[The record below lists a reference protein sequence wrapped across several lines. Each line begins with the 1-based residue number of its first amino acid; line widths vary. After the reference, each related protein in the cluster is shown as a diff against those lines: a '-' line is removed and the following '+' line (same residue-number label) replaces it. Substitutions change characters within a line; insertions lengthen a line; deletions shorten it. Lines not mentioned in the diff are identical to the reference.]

1 MAPVIIS
8 DPSQMLAL
16 VEDQKRLGKRVGLVP
31 TMGAL
36 HAGHLSLVEQAAN
49 HTDFTVVTIFVNP
62 TQFGPH
68 EDLDKYPRNL
78 KQDIQL
84 LSTYNVDVIFTPTVE
99 AMYPAGASTRIV
111 PPEVA
116 RPLEGEIR
124 TKHFEGVAT
133 IVLKLF
139 NLIPADVGFFGQK
152 DYQQTRVIAQMV
164 EDLNIPIEVQI
175 CPIIREDDGLAL
187 SSRNA
192 YLSDTERLQAVAL
205 SKALFLIQK
214 MVREGE
220 RNSNA
225 LLETA
230 KQTLADASIGQI
242 DYVALVDKHDLSH
255 VERVDSKTV
264 AVAAVYVGET
274 RLIDNVF
281 LS

>member
-1 MAPVIIS
+1 MTPVIIS

-16 VEDQKRLGKRVGLVP
+16 VKDQKRLGKRIGLVP

-36 HAGHLSLVEQAAN
+36 HAGHLSLVERATSL
-49 HTDFTVVTIFVNP
+49 TDFSVVTIFVNP
-62 TQFGPH
+62 TQFGPD

-78 KQDIQL
+78 QQDIEL
-84 LSTYNVDVIFTPTVE
+84 LGAYNVDVIFTPTVE

-124 TKHFEGVAT
+124 PKHFEGVAT

>member
-78 KQDIQL
+78 KQDIRL

-124 TKHFEGVAT
+124 KKHFEGVAT

-139 NLIPADVGFFGQK
+139 NLIPANIGFFGQK
-152 DYQQTRVIAQMV
+152 DYQQTRVIGQMV
-164 EDLNIPIEVQI
+164 EDLNIPIEVQV

-205 SKALFLIQK
+205 SRALFCIQK
-214 MVREGE
+214 MVQEGE
-220 RNSNA
+220 RDSNA

-230 KQTLADASIGQI
+230 KQTLADASIRQI
-242 DYVALVDKHDLSH
+242 DYVALVDKHDLSP
-255 VERVDSKTV
+255 VQRVDSKTI
-264 AVAAVYVGET
+264 ALAAVYVGKT
-274 RLIDNVF
+274 RLIDNIF

>member
-78 KQDIQL
+78 KQDIRL

-139 NLIPADVGFFGQK
+139 NLIPANIGFFGQK
-152 DYQQTRVIAQMV
+152 DYQQTRVIGQMV
-164 EDLNIPIEVQI
+164 EDLNIPIEVQV

-205 SKALFLIQK
+205 SRALFCIQK
-214 MVREGE
+214 MVQEGE
-220 RNSNA
+220 RDSNA

-230 KQTLADASIGQI
+230 KQTLADASIRQI
-242 DYVALVDKHDLSH
+242 DYVALVDKHDLSP
-255 VERVDSKTV
+255 VQRVDSKTI
-264 AVAAVYVGET
+264 ALAAVYVGKT
-274 RLIDNVF
+274 RLIDNIF

>member
-78 KQDIQL
+78 KQDIRL

-139 NLIPADVGFFGQK
+139 NLIPANIGFFGQK
-152 DYQQTRVIAQMV
+152 DYQQTRVIGQMV
-164 EDLNIPIEVQI
+164 EDLNIPIEVQV

-192 YLSDTERLQAVAL
+192 YLSDTERLQAVAI
-205 SKALFLIQK
+205 SRALFCIQK
-214 MVREGE
+214 MVQEGE
-220 RNSNA
+220 RDSNA

-230 KQTLADASIGQI
+230 KQTLADASIRQI
-242 DYVALVDKHDLSH
+242 DYVALVDKHDLSP
-255 VERVDSKTV
+255 VQRVDSKTI
-264 AVAAVYVGET
+264 ALAAVYVGKT
-274 RLIDNVF
+274 RLIDNIF

>member
-78 KQDIQL
+78 KQDIRL

-116 RPLEGEIR
+116 RPLEGETR
-124 TKHFEGVAT
+124 PKHFEGVAT

-139 NLIPADVGFFGQK
+139 NLIPANIGFFGQK
-152 DYQQTRVIAQMV
+152 DYQQTRVIGQMV
-164 EDLNIPIEVQI
+164 EDLNIPIEVQV

-205 SKALFLIQK
+205 SRALFCIQK
-214 MVREGE
+214 MVQEGE
-220 RNSNA
+220 RDSNA

-230 KQTLADASIGQI
+230 KQTLADASIRQI
-242 DYVALVDKHDLSH
+242 DYVALVDKHDLSP
-255 VERVDSKTV
+255 VQRVDSKTI
-264 AVAAVYVGET
+264 ALAAVYVGKT
-274 RLIDNVF
+274 RLIDNIF

>member
-78 KQDIQL
+78 KQDIRL

-139 NLIPADVGFFGQK
+139 NLIPANIGFFGQK
-152 DYQQTRVIAQMV
+152 DYQQTRVIGQMV
-164 EDLNIPIEVQI
+164 EDLNIPIEVQV

-205 SKALFLIQK
+205 SRALFSIQK
-214 MVREGE
+214 MVQEGE
-220 RNSNA
+220 RDSNA

-230 KQTLADASIGQI
+230 KQTLADASIRQI
-242 DYVALVDKHDLSH
+242 DYVALVDKHDLSP
-255 VERVDSKTV
+255 VQRVDSKTI
-264 AVAAVYVGET
+264 ALAAVYVGKT
-274 RLIDNVF
+274 RLIDNIF

>member
-1 MAPVIIS
+1 MTPVIIS

-16 VEDQKRLGKRVGLVP
+16 VEDQKRVGKRVGLVP

-36 HAGHLSLVEQAAN
+36 HAGHLSLVERATN

-62 TQFGPH
+62 TQFGPN

-78 KQDIQL
+78 QQDLRL
-84 LSTYNVDVIFTPTVE
+84 LSACNVDVIFTPTVE
-99 AMYPAGASTRIV
+99 AMYPTGASTRIV

-124 TKHFEGVAT
+124 PKHFEGVAT

-139 NLIPADVGFFGQK
+139 HLIPSDIGFFGHK
-152 DYQQTRVIAQMV
+152 DYQQTLVIGQMV
-164 EDLNIPIEVQI
+164 EDLNIPIEVQV

-205 SKALFLIQK
+205 SKALFCIQR
-214 MVREGE
+214 MVQEGE

-242 DYVALVDKHDLSH
+242 DYVALVDKHDLSP
-255 VERVDSKTV
+255 VQRVDSKTI
-264 AVAAVYVGET
+264 AVAAVYVGKT